1 MPKIPHVVFLPS
13 IGQLVRYREPVGEG
27 VRVDSGVEEGGE
39 ISMYYDPMIAK
50 LVAYASDRDAAID
63 RLHLALDHYEID
75 GIACNRQFLSAVLEN
90 EAFRS
95 GQLTTGFIAENLTV
109 TSWPRRQQPM
119 MLSD

>member
-1 MPKIPHVVFLPS
+1 MNL
-13 IGQLVRYREPVGEG
+13 RGEG

-50 LVAYASDRDAAID
+50 LVAYASIVTPRSTGCI
-63 RLHLALDHYEID
+63 LHWIIMMD

-95 GQLTTGFIAENLTV
+95 GQLTTGFIAEEFDGDFV
-109 TSWPRRQQPM
+109 AEAPSR
-119 MLSD
+119 